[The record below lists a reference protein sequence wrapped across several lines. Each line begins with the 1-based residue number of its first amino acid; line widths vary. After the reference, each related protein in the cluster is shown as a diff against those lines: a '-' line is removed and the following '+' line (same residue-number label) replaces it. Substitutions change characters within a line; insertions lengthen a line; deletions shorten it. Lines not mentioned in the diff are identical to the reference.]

1 MRKEP
6 PLQRCLQ
13 YCSFA
18 TGSTACSRCGLPPRD
33 PRAEFPV
40 PAPVAAGAATALDRS
55 GAILRLAALVRR
67 GTSRAEVRAALR
79 GLSGLGVEPDRET
92 VRAAFSH
99 LVSLPEEA
107 GERPGP
113 WTSTS

>member
-18 TGSTACSRCGLPPRD
+18 TGSSACSRCGLPPRD
-33 PRAEFPV
+33 PRAELPV
-40 PAPVAAGAATALDRS
+40 PAPAAADAAGLVRG
-55 GAILRLAALVRR
+55 GAILRLTALVRR
-67 GTSRAEVRAALR
+67 GTSRAEVRGALR
-79 GLSGLGVEPDRET
+79 SLSGLGVEPDRET
-92 VRAAFSH
+92 VHAAFSH

-107 GERPGP
+107 GERSGP

>member
-1 MRKEP
+1 M
-6 PLQRCLQ
+6 QRCLQ

-18 TGSTACSRCGLPPRD
+18 IGSSACSRCGLPPRD
-33 PRAEFPV
+33 PRAEL
-40 PAPVAAGAATALDRS
+40 PAPGAPDGAAVSAAGAVRS
-55 GAILRLAALVRR
+55 GAIRRLTGLVRR

-79 GLSGLGVEPDRET
+79 SLSGLGVEPDRET
-92 VRAAFSH
+92 VHAAFSH
-99 LVSLPEEA
+99 LVTLPEDT